1 MKLEKEQQQKEMLLE
16 ALDKELKQRLA
27 TVEKIKDQIEKSLK
41 QVDDQD
47 KGKFQNTVKLYEGMK
62 PKDAAEIMNKLDMKN
77 LKTIVQLMNKRKASE
92 VLGFMDKAK
101 VRELTVAMMNQKTP
115 FASSTQSNG

>member
-1 MKLEKEQQQKEMLLE
+1 
-16 ALDKELKQRLA
+16 
-27 TVEKIKDQIEKSLK
+27 
-41 QVDDQD
+41 
-47 KGKFQNTVKLYEGMK
+47 MK

-77 LKTIVQLMNKRKASE
+77 LKTIVQMMNKRKASE